1 MSKIEKSYSTSSLH
15 RVAELRIQE
24 IRRLSDND
32 GNTFWVRDLVI
43 KMEGGTHH
51 LSLFAD
57 NPDSLTISPVK
68 VMEGSK

>member
-15 RVAELRIQE
+15 RVAEFVVQE

-43 KMEGGTHH
+43 KMQGGTHH

-68 VMEGSK
+68 VMEGAK